1 MDKTKKKYTINF
13 GPQHPSAHGVLR
25 LVMDLDGEV
34 IQKIDYMLKFNYK
47 NKEILTILYDTI
59 AEKLVMN
66 SVNVFKDQNEE
77 RAFNSQSIKERRS
90 LSENGMLEVTIVI
103 NSSSNSYK
111 RPKIS
116 FRGLPI
122 HQIEEFITGLEEYI
136 NKTTRTFSLNN
147 KKQETNIIDSLKI
160 ACRKYTKE
168 KTGKKPL
175 TNINLI
181 RM

>member
-1 MDKTKKKYTINF
+1 M
-13 GPQHPSAHGVLR
+13 V
-25 LVMDLDGEV
+25 V
-34 IQKIDYMLKFNYK
+34 
-47 NKEILTILYDTI
+47 
-59 AEKLVMN
+59 
-66 SVNVFKDQNEE
+66 
-77 RAFNSQSIKERRS
+77 
-90 LSENGMLEVTIVI
+90 

-111 RPKIS
+111 KPRIS

-122 HQIEEFITGLEEYI
+122 HQIEDFIIGLEKYI

-181 RM
+181 RILQKCIFQNHLYQ